1 MTKREKPTVPPPPNE
16 QVALEIETR
25 ADRLAS
31 IREQLE
37 QQEQA
42 YRTIAAR
49 LRGEAR

>member
-16 QVALEIETR
+16 QFALEIETR

-31 IREQLE
+31 IREHLE
-37 QQEQA
+37 IQERA
-42 YRTIAAR
+42 FRSIAAR